1 VLATAK
7 HFIGDGGTTGGK
19 DQGETQL
26 SAADLRAIHLPPFR
40 AAVARGVGAVMISY
54 SSWNGVK
61 MHANRYL
68 ITDVLKGELGFSGF
82 VVSDWQG
89 IDQIDGQSG
98 FTANEVATAVNAGL
112 DMVMVPYDYGQFI
125 NLLRQDVQNG
135 QVPMSRI
142 DDANGRILTKKFEL
156 GLFEQPYTDRS
167 YTGTVG
173 SAAHRTIARQ
183 ADRESQVLLKNR
195 NAILPLPKTQAK
207 LFVAGKNADNIGNQR
222 AAAGRSPGRD
232 PAERSRRA
240 PRSSRASATLWRAP
254 RPSPTT
260 ATANSIDSSYTA
272 AVAVVGEAP
281 YAEGAGDRPNGP
293 GLDGGDLATIA
304 RLKAAGVPV
313 VVVLVS
319 GRPLDIASEI
329 GGWDALLE
337 AWLPGSENAGVADVL
352 FGDYGPTG
360 KLPSSWPSSA
370 GQEPSNDGDGKTPLF
385 PFGFGLSYG
394 QQPPPVTRNPY
405 DQIAGAGYDE
415 QLGTQTEHCG
425 DPGCGDNVGWIA
437 AGDYLGYTH
446 VDFGATAPSSVTTRV
461 ASGSSATGT
470 IEYRLDNPT
479 GTRIASVPV
488 TNTGG
493 WQTWVS
499 TTVATSTPAT
509 GAHKL
514 YLVFTARRRRTSPT
528 STGSSSPRHRPAAA

>member
-183 ADRESQVLLKNR
+183 AVRESQVLLKNR

-240 PRSSRASATLWRAP
+240 PRSSRASATLWRRP

-260 ATANSIDSSYTA
+260 ATATA
-272 AVAVVGEAP
+272 ST
-281 YAEGAGDRPNGP
+281 R
-293 GLDGGDLATIA
+293 ATPRRSPWSA
-304 RLKAAGVPV
+304 RL
-313 VVVLVS
+313 
-319 GRPLDIASEI
+319 
-329 GGWDALLE
+329 
-337 AWLPGSENAGVADVL
+337 
-352 FGDYGPTG
+352 PT
-360 KLPSSWPSSA
+360 PRA
-370 GQEPSNDGDGKTPLF
+370 
-385 PFGFGLSYG
+385 
-394 QQPPPVTRNPY
+394 
-405 DQIAGAGYDE
+405 
-415 QLGTQTEHCG
+415 
-425 DPGCGDNVGWIA
+425 
-437 AGDYLGYTH
+437 
-446 VDFGATAPSSVTTRV
+446 
-461 ASGSSATGT
+461 
-470 IEYRLDNPT
+470 
-479 GTRIASVPV
+479 
-488 TNTGG
+488 
-493 WQTWVS
+493 
-499 TTVATSTPAT
+499 PAT
-509 GAHKL
+509 GRTVSAS
-514 YLVFTARRRRTSPT
+514 TAATSRRS
-528 STGSSSPRHRPAAA
+528 AA